1 VFKARED
8 VYSEEDELMVDD
20 KGVDRIDVLV
30 VKDSRLA
37 DDPYRVLEETA
48 EVLLLV
54 LVNDGGC

>member
-1 VFKARED
+1 MFKARED